1 MCNFVMVEFTEL
13 IIKLPSNQRL
23 VNLDSVGHTVKKLP
37 TNLRLVNLDRRGG
50 EIAFPLLQ

>member
-23 VNLDSVGHTVKKLP
+23 VNLDSVGQTVKKLP

-50 EIAFPLLQ
+50 GIAFPLLQ

>member
-1 MCNFVMVEFTEL
+1 MVEFTEL

-50 EIAFPLLQ
+50 GIAFPLLQ